1 MVWTIPASAWTWL
14 VRPRKASVVTM
25 NGVGFDAG
33 EGNLGSV
40 IILQKRLGVGTAT
53 VASSVGRGCSIQ
65 FGIFPSDGL
74 QRELRGTL
82 FLVLGVF
89 GLRLG
94 FSLAPLRSISRP
106 KPLVFWGFLFW
117 PFQWVESTESS
128 LEKIKR
134 QLTSGSGRYLLQGP
148 LLKRS
153 ETVWLLGS
161 LVVLEIHASVPVFA
175 LRYRSCISS
184 LFAEFLIFCSGC
196 NTPLG
201 SQLLSVTVVE

>member
-1 MVWTIPASAWTWL
+1 ATYRLDHNPPPLPSIAS
-14 VRPRKASVVTM
+14 KFS
-25 NGVGFDAG
+25 
-33 EGNLGSV
+33 
-40 IILQKRLGVGTAT
+40 LQTLIVLSRQ
-53 VASSVGRGCSIQ
+53 IQ